1 MHMELSYWILICASA
16 AEFLFLVIL
25 FWFFSRLKRSEALLN
40 KLQANQERLLA
51 KLDINAQLEQELM
64 ESFDERQQELMQL
77 EAHLEERVRELKRL
91 LSEAQGVTRSPGLLR
106 EIINQGYKAGRSK
119 AELAKSTNLS
129 IDEVSLIL
137 SKSNL
142 T

>member
-1 MHMELSYWILICASA
+1 MELPFWILIGASI

-25 FWFFSRLKRSEALLN
+25 FWFFSRLKRSETLLN

-64 ESFDERQQELMQL
+64 ESFDERQAELMRL
-77 EAHLEERVRELKRL
+77 DSHLEERIRELKRL
-91 LSEAQGVTRSPGLLR
+91 LSEAQGITRSPGLLR
-106 EIINQGYKAGRSK
+106 EIITSGFKSGRSK

-142 T
+142 G

>member
-1 MHMELSYWILICASA
+1 MELPYWILIGASL
-16 AEFLFLVIL
+16 AEILFLLIL

-64 ESFDERQQELMQL
+64 ESFDARQHELLQL
-77 EAHLEERVRELKRL
+77 DAHLEERVQELKRL

-106 EIINQGYKAGRSK
+106 EIITQGYKAGRSK

-142 T
+142 A

>member
-1 MHMELSYWILICASA
+1 MDLPLWILVGASI
-16 AEFLFLVIL
+16 AEFLFLMLL
-25 FWFFSRLKRSEALLN
+25 FWFFARLKRSEALLN
-40 KLQANQERLLA
+40 KLQANQERLVA

-64 ESFDERQQELMQL
+64 DSFDDRQVELMRL
-77 EAHLEERVRELKRL
+77 DTHLEERVHELKQL
-91 LSEAQGVTRSPGLLR
+91 LSEAQGMTRSPGLLR
-106 EIINQGYKAGRSK
+106 EIITTGFKSGRGK

-142 T
+142 S

>member
-1 MHMELSYWILICASA
+1 MDLPFWILIGASV
-16 AEFLFLVIL
+16 AEFLFLLIL
-25 FWFFSRLKRSEALLN
+25 LWFFSRLKRSEALLN

-64 ESFDERQQELMQL
+64 DSFDERQAELMIL
-77 EAHLEERVRELKRL
+77 DTHLEERIQELKQL
-91 LSEAQGVTRSPGLLR
+91 LSEAQGMTRSPGLLR
-106 EIINQGYKAGRSK
+106 EIITTGFKAGRSK

-137 SKSNL
+137 SKINIS
-142 T
+142 

>member
-1 MHMELSYWILICASA
+1 MELSDWILIGASL
-16 AEFLFLVIL
+16 AELFFLLIL
-25 FWFFSRLKRSEALLN
+25 LWFFSRLKRSEALLN

-64 ESFDERQQELMQL
+64 ESFDARQQELLQLDSHL
-77 EAHLEERVRELKRL
+77 EARVQELKRL

-106 EIINQGYKAGRSK
+106 EIITQGYKAGRSK

-142 T
+142 A

>member
-1 MHMELSYWILICASA
+1 MEIISWILIGASA
-16 AEFLFLVIL
+16 VEFIFLLIL
-25 FWFFSRLKRSEALLN
+25 FWFFSRLKRSESVLN
-40 KLQANQERLLA
+40 ELQANQERLLA

-77 EAHLEERVRELKRL
+77 DSELEERIQQLKRL
-91 LSEAQGVTRSPGLLR
+91 LSEAKGVTRSPSLLR
-106 EIINQGYKAGRSK
+106 EIITSGFKAGRSK

-137 SKSNL
+137 SKNNL
-142 T
+142 Y